1 MNFIRA
7 NFYSFDTI
15 APTFIGSRY
24 TDMKLIDILSFES
37 AIVRR
42 QDLITINQ
50 QIRDNIPLSIELKAA
65 NLTYLDFLDPSGQRI
80 ILAKEWIDTNGF
92 LDVSLAGGYKDITI
106 IVKDAS
112 IDDLTTISN
121 AIKSVGTWKFEI
133 TTEN

>member
-121 AIKSVGTWKFEI
+121 SIKSVGTWKFEI

>member
-80 ILAKEWIDTNGF
+80 ILAKEWIDANGF

-106 IVKDAS
+106 IVKNAS

-121 AIKSVGTWKFEI
+121 AIKSVGTWNFEI

>member
-1 MNFIRA
+1 MNFIRS
-7 NFYSFDTI
+7 NYYSFDTI

-42 QDLITINQ
+42 QDLVTINQ
-50 QIRDNIPLSIELKAA
+50 QNRDNIPLSIELKAG

-80 ILAKEWIDTNGF
+80 ILAKEWIDTNGL

>member
-37 AIVRR
+37 AVVRR

-133 TTEN
+133 TTDN

>member
-15 APTFIGSRY
+15 APTFTGSRY

>member
-92 LDVSLAGGYKDITI
+92 LDISLAGGYKDITI

-133 TTEN
+133 TTDN

>member
-133 TTEN
+133 TTDN

>member
-50 QIRDNIPLSIELKAA
+50 QIRDNISLSIELKAA